1 MASYV
6 LSKKGRIVNREAGYD
21 YSKGDVITAE
31 EFKKVAKAQKVFF
44 TEVDETEKEEPSKE
58 IEKVSFKKYQAILEE
73 LDLAHAEIKKLKAE
87 LAKLQKSEVKTPAPE
102 PKVEKEIVKK

>member
-1 MASYV
+1 MASYI

-44 TEVDETEKEEPSKE
+44 TEADETEKEDTSTKMNDVPL
-58 IEKVSFKKYQAILEE
+58 EKYKATLEE
-73 LDLAHAEIKKLKAE
+73 LVSKNAEIKKLKAE
-87 LAKLQKSEVKTPAPE
+87 LAKLQKSEVKAEAPAE
-102 PKVEKEIVKK
+102 EKEIVKK